1 MHKQFSPQI
10 TSTKPSRQSLVIC
23 AKKKGSGGGSKQQK
37 KSGLII
43 PTKPPYVQTQ
53 VITHNLLLIQS
64 YFKHTG
70 RPILDQEVDISEAIK
85 ALWEAPFALLAHDC
99 GLSSSPDSTST
110 TDSTTSSP
118 ESESE
123 SEPMF
128 VYGNAKALAL
138 FECTWDELLTTP
150 SSKSADPEEDVQSDR
165 AAALSAALANG
176 HVDNYSG
183 WRRSFQGKRFLIKNA
198 TIFNVDSP
206 SGERLGQAAILRNWE
221 YEDGSEDGVDGYK
234 DSPLV
239 AAAKKEVALEKLGEE
254 RVVAER
260 AVEEQAAVVREL
272 KEGEGLGNGDERVKK
287 AVGELLKRKDRLAV
301 LHLSSSG

>member
-1 MHKQFSPQI
+1 MLHKQFSPHI
-10 TSTKPSRQSLVIC
+10 TSTKPYRQLLTIY
-23 AKKKGSGGGSKQQK
+23 AKKNGSSGGSKQQK

-43 PTKPPYVQTQ
+43 PVKPPYVQTQ

-64 YFKHTG
+64 YFKHTR

-99 GLSSSPDSTST
+99 GLSSSSSPDSTS

-118 ESESE
+118 K

-128 VYGNAKALAL
+128 VYGNAKALSL
-138 FECTWDELLTTP
+138 FECTWDELLATP
-150 SSKSADPEEDVQSDR
+150 SSKSADPEEDIQSDR

-239 AAAKKEVALEKLGEE
+239 AAAKEEVALEKLGEE
-254 RVVAER
+254 RVEAER

-301 LHLSSSG
+301 LLSSSG